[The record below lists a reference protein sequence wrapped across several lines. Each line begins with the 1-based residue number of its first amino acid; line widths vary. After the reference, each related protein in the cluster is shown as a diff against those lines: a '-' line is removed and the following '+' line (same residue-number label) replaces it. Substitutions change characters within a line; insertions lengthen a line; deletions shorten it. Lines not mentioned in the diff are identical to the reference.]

1 MHVGIDCSKEKEMR
15 RAKRRGELFRA
26 SAWWGPLFIFPFWA
40 EGDRRVSHA
49 TRRHP
54 AGHPRKGAIAAGKEG
69 LAIGINY
76 CEWRGLCLLF
86 SPLFL
91 KAATEGKNSTPTTG
105 CPLHFW
111 KGFAF
116 QVTNLTSLLSPT
128 LKALLPSSGML
139 WGFVVMWGPW
149 SVYLFHNF
157 KMWIILIRER
167 QIMQSMQ
174 LLVPSL
180 ILVTGYLRIYLH
192 WRVYLVYFVAL
203 QRTGATLG
211 NIWGWGGYDLSLI
224 SVCFCIHMSICFH
237 TLQFILMTVEYVH
250 NTELSLPAL
259 ALMYKIITST
269 VFTPKPK
276 D

>member
-1 MHVGIDCSKEKEMR
+1 MHVGIDCGKEKVMR

-26 SAWWGPLFIFPFWA
+26 SAWRGPLFIFPFWA

-91 KAATEGKNSTPTTG
+91 KEATEGKNSTPTTG

-116 QVTNLTSLLSPT
+116 QVTNLTSLLSPHSQSSSPPP
-128 LKALLPSSGML
+128 LECSGVLLSCGDQ
-139 WGFVVMWGPW
+139 GVC
-149 SVYLFHNF
+149 
-157 KMWIILIRER
+157 
-167 QIMQSMQ
+167 
-174 LLVPSL
+174 
-180 ILVTGYLRIYLH
+180 
-192 WRVYLVYFVAL
+192 
-203 QRTGATLG
+203 
-211 NIWGWGGYDLSLI
+211 IWGS
-224 SVCFCIHMSICFH
+224 F
-237 TLQFILMTVEYVH
+237 
-250 NTELSLPAL
+250 
-259 ALMYKIITST
+259 ITSRCEIFSPGT
-269 VFTPKPK
+269 SKQCNPFFH
-276 D
+276 